1 MLHFEVW
8 AYQPSGYY
16 CQSYGKLCAG
26 LLMRNIPW
34 SAVDAFNPRWGVQM
48 RAAALATIFLRCV
61 AGRGADKR
69 QWSECWLVCRAHA
82 SWPQSQ

>member
-26 LLMRNIPW
+26 LT
-34 SAVDAFNPRWGVQM
+34 NPTKYLL
-48 RAAALATIFLRCV
+48 AAQLIV
-61 AGRGADKR
+61 
-69 QWSECWLVCRAHA
+69 
-82 SWPQSQ
+82 